1 MISLKLPADSERL
14 LKLGVGD
21 NVLLNGTIFT
31 ARDIAHDFLL
41 KNDFRTVRNSMIY
54 HCGPIVKGKEV
65 IAAGPT
71 TSSRLNQYTPQ
82 LVEKYGVKA
91 IIGKGGMDESVVN
104 ALKGKAVYL
113 SAVGGAAV
121 LYAKSLKV
129 KGVHKPEFGMA
140 DAIWELEA
148 RDFPAIVTID
158 SKGNSLYKEVYEK
171 SKSCFLS
178 LIRD

>member
-14 LKLGVGD
+14 LKLCVGE

-31 ARDIAHDFLL
+31 ARDIANDFLL
-41 KNDFRTVRNSMIY
+41 KNDFGKIRNSVIY
-54 HCGPIVKGKEV
+54 HCGPIVKGNEV

-82 LVEKYGVKA
+82 LIEKYGLKA

-129 KGVHKPEFGMA
+129 KSLYKPEFGMV
-140 DAIWELEA
+140 DTIWGLEA
-148 RDFPAIVTID
+148 KDFPAIVTID
-158 SKGNSLYKEVYEK
+158 SKGNSLYKEVFEK